1 MTKAINFKLYLMI
14 WESCSEKVVTLGN
27 GAREEEEEVTVV
39 ENLHKISNID
49 DFSAKIQVF
58 SL

>member
-1 MTKAINFKLYLMI
+1 MTKAINSKLYLMI

-27 GAREEEEEVTVV
+27 GAREEEEVTVF
-39 ENLHKISNID
+39 ENHHKMSHVDN
-49 DFSAKIQVF
+49 FGAKIQVF

>member
-27 GAREEEEEVTVV
+27 GAREEEVTVV
-39 ENLHKISNID
+39 ENLHKMSNTD

-58 SL
+58 

>member
-27 GAREEEEEVTVV
+27 GAREEEEVTVV
-39 ENLHKISNID
+39 ENLHKMSNTD

-58 SL
+58 

>member
-27 GAREEEEEVTVV
+27 GAREEEITVF
-39 ENLHKISNID
+39 ENHHKMSHVDN
-49 DFSAKIQVF
+49 FGAKIQVF